1 MLKTVLFAT
10 ENESKAKRFR
20 DELLKNDIKMLTV
33 NDISE
38 KIEVVE
44 NGNNAI
50 ENAILKAKAYA
61 KKINMP
67 IFAMDDN
74 LFIEGIPEDKQ
85 PGMYVRRV
93 NGKRLT
99 DKEMI
104 EYYSS
109 LAHQY
114 GKNGKLV
121 SHWVYGMAVIN
132 NNEVST
138 YSWSNQDFYLIDKVS
153 SNIKPGYPLDSISI
167 DKDLNKYVCDIT
179 REEKIKENKFDSD
192 VITFLI
198 DKLK

>member
-114 GKNGKLV
+114 GNNGKLV
-121 SHWVYGMAVIN
+121 SRWLYGMAVIN

-138 YSWSNQDFYLIDKVS
+138 YSWSNHDFYLIDKVS

-179 REEKIKENKFDSD
+179 REEKIKENKSDSD
-192 VITFLI
+192 VIAFLI
-198 DKLK
+198 EKLK

>member
-114 GKNGKLV
+114 GQNGKLV
-121 SHWVYGMAVIN
+121 SRWVYGMAVIN
-132 NNEVST
+132 NDEIST
-138 YSWSNQDFYLIDKVS
+138 YSWSNQDFYLIDKAS
-153 SNIKPGYPLDSISI
+153 PNIKPGYPLDSISI

-179 REEKIKENKFDSD
+179 KEEKVKENKFDSD
-192 VITFLI
+192 VIAFLI
-198 DKLK
+198 SKLK

>member
-67 IFAMDDN
+67 IFALMSWLVN
-74 LFIEGIPEDKQ
+74 L
-85 PGMYVRRV
+85 Y
-93 NGKRLT
+93 
-99 DKEMI
+99 
-104 EYYSS
+104 
-109 LAHQY
+109 
-114 GKNGKLV
+114 
-121 SHWVYGMAVIN
+121 
-132 NNEVST
+132 
-138 YSWSNQDFYLIDKVS
+138 
-153 SNIKPGYPLDSISI
+153 IKYD
-167 DKDLNKYVCDIT
+167 
-179 REEKIKENKFDSD
+179 
-192 VITFLI
+192 
-198 DKLK
+198 

>member
-61 KKINMP
+61 NKINMP

-93 NGKRLT
+93 NGNRLT

-121 SHWVYGMAVIN
+121 SRWVYGMAVIN

-192 VITFLI
+192 AITFLI

>member
-61 KKINMP
+61 KNVNMP

-74 LFIEGIPEDKQ
+74 LFIE
-85 PGMYVRRV
+85 
-93 NGKRLT
+93 
-99 DKEMI
+99 
-104 EYYSS
+104 
-109 LAHQY
+109 
-114 GKNGKLV
+114 
-121 SHWVYGMAVIN
+121 
-132 NNEVST
+132 
-138 YSWSNQDFYLIDKVS
+138 
-153 SNIKPGYPLDSISI
+153 
-167 DKDLNKYVCDIT
+167 
-179 REEKIKENKFDSD
+179 
-192 VITFLI
+192 
-198 DKLK
+198 